1 MIGTSPCV
9 LGEVQIVLLAAGHR
23 PESADCRVAEEIR
36 GIPPLVRFATLADR
50 RHVLTQDSGGMVA
63 LWDIAC
69 GAIVEQYGKVPVN
82 LLPFLDAGAKS

>member
-1 MIGTSPCV
+1 M
-9 LGEVQIVLLAAGHR
+9 
-23 PESADCRVAEEIR
+23 AEEIR

-69 GAIVEQYGKVPVN
+69 GAIVEQYGKVTPTSC
-82 LLPFLDAGAKS
+82 PCCG